1 MLPLLI
7 TTTYNSE
14 TDAKKQ
20 VTTASIIAPYKL
32 VDDRKGEDSSSCGI
46 EAPAIPE

>member
-7 TTTYNSE
+7 TTAYNSD

-32 VDDRKGEDSSSCGI
+32 VDDRKTEDSASCEI
-46 EAPAIPE
+46 EVPAISE